1 MPALNAIVLSSSART
16 AGALTDVE
24 RDAMH
29 ALMTEHYEAVP
40 RDRFDAD
47 LARKDEVLMLH
58 DQRGGLRGF
67 TTLAWNPAGLF
78 PEGDILFSGD
88 TIIDRSCWGSQELVR
103 AFCRRAG
110 GWRLKSGRPL
120 FWFLLS
126 KGHRTYLYLPL
137 FARRFHPH
145 PEQMEPAWEELASR
159 VARGLFGDAWSPD
172 EGVIRFPASHGH
184 LRGDI
189 AATSRERRKNP
200 WVHFFLERNPGFA
213 TGEELVCLTEMRTEN
228 LRRGALAAFR
238 EGSGEEP

>member
-1 MPALNAIVLSSSART
+1 MPALNAIVLASSARNASSLT
-16 AGALTDVE
+16 AAE

-40 RDRFDAD
+40 RDRFDTD
-47 LARKDEVLMLH
+47 LAGKDEVLMLH
-58 DQRGGLRGF
+58 DEAGGLRGF
-67 TTLAWNPAGLF
+67 TTLAWNPAGAF

-88 TIIDRSCWGSQELVR
+88 TIIDRSCWGTQELVR

-110 GWRLKSGRPL
+110 EWRAKNGRPL

-126 KGHRTYLYLPL
+126 KGHRTYLYLPV

-145 PEQMEPAWEELASR
+145 PDRTEPAWEKLASR
-159 VARGLFGDAWSPD
+159 VAQGMFGDAWKPD

-189 AATSRERRKNP
+189 AATSQDRRQNP
-200 WVHFFLERNPGFA
+200 WVRFFLERNPRYVN
-213 TGEELVCLTEMRTEN
+213 GEELVCLTEMCADN

-238 EGSGEEP
+238 EGCGKES

>member
-1 MPALNAIVLSSSART
+1 MPALNAIVLNSSARS
-16 AGALTDVE
+16 AASLTSGE
-24 RDAMH
+24 HDAMH
-29 ALMTEHYEAVP
+29 ALMSEHYEAVP
-40 RDRFDAD
+40 RGRFDAD

-58 DQRGGLRGF
+58 DEHGALRGF
-67 TTLAWNPAGLF
+67 TTLAWNPAGVL

-88 TIIDRSCWGSQELVR
+88 TIIDRSCWGTQELVR

-110 GWRLKSGRPL
+110 ERRTNSGRPL

-126 KGHRTYLYLPL
+126 KGHRTYLYLHL

-145 PEQMEPAWEELASR
+145 PDQQEPAWEELASR
-159 VARGLFGDAWSPD
+159 VARGLFGDAWKPD

-189 AATSRERRKNP
+189 AASSQERRQNP
-200 WVHFFLERNPGFA
+200 WVRFFLERNPGYA
-213 TGEELVCLTEMRTEN
+213 TGEELVCLTEMRVDN

-238 EGSGEEP
+238 EGCGELP

>member
-1 MPALNAIVLSSSART
+1 MPALNAILLASSVRAVAS
-16 AGALTDVE
+16 LTDGE

-40 RDRFDAD
+40 RDRFDVD
-47 LARKDEVLMLH
+47 LARKDEVIMLH
-58 DQRGGLRGF
+58 DEGGKLRGF
-67 TTLAWNPAGLF
+67 TTLAWNPAGVF

-88 TIIDRSCWGSQELVR
+88 TIIDRSCWGTQELVR

-110 GWRLKSGRPL
+110 EWRTESGRPL

-126 KGHRTYLYLPL
+126 KGHRTYLYLPV

-145 PEQMEPAWEELASR
+145 PERIEPAWEKLASQ
-159 VARGLFGDAWSPD
+159 VAQGLFGEAWKPD

-189 AATSRERRKNP
+189 AATSQERRQNP
-200 WVHFFLERNPGFA
+200 WVRFFLERNPCYA
-213 TGEELVCLTEMRTEN
+213 NGEELVCLTEMRSDN
-228 LRRGALAAFR
+228 LRRGALHAFR
-238 EGSGEEP
+238 EGLGEEP

>member
-1 MPALNAIVLSSSART
+1 MPALNAIVLTSSARAAATLT
-16 AGALTDVE
+16 AAE

-40 RDRFDAD
+40 RERFEAD

-58 DQRGGLRGF
+58 DGHGALRGF
-67 TTLAWNPAGLF
+67 TTLAWNPAGLL

-88 TIIDRSCWGSQELVR
+88 TIIDRSCWGTQELVR

-110 GWRLKSGRPL
+110 EWRATNGRPL

-145 PEQMEPAWEELASR
+145 PEQAEPAWEELASK
-159 VARGLFGDAWSPD
+159 VAHGLFGSAWKPD
-172 EGVIRFPASHGH
+172 EGLIRFPASHGH
-184 LRGDI
+184 LRGEI
-189 AATSRERRKNP
+189 AATSQERRNNP
-200 WVHFFLERNPGFA
+200 WVRFFLERNPGYA
-213 TGEELVCLTEMRTEN
+213 AGEELVCLTEMREDN
-228 LRRGALAAFR
+228 LRRGALAAFH
-238 EGSGEEP
+238 EGLGGTS